1 MLANA
6 AAVASGA
13 AEVQTTITGQP
24 WTQQPFHYQAKCL
37 GWLREAC
44 AGLEPGPRDRVAAL
58 LEPAGCLAM
67 LEGEPD

>member
-6 AAVASGA
+6 KAVAAGA
-13 AEVQTTITGQP
+13 AEVQTSITGQP
-24 WTQQPFHYQAKCL
+24 WTQQPFPYQAKCL
-37 GWLREAC
+37 GWLREAF
-44 AGLEPGPRDRVAAL
+44 AGLDAGARDRVAAL